1 MLTQVKPVVVHPTEE
16 LRKRIEAHSKL
27 HGMTVSEIVRR
38 AIDQYVPKQP
48 PATTATR

>member
-16 LRKRIEAHSKL
+16 LRKRLEEHSKV

-38 AIDQYVPKQP
+38 AIDQYIPKRP
-48 PATTATR
+48 EAAKGGR